1 MKSSPRKAHVPRFDP
16 RLLIADSV
24 TFSRSIRKADLAF
37 VPHPIILAVGAE
49 IADCRRG
56 GTLIL
61 GDDCRTRGTVM
72 KTRVCALL
80 MMAALLAP
88 AALAPAA
95 LALAS
100 TAGAAATPDPR
111 VADLVRAGKIR
122 VGLHLPQFIKD
133 PATGEIHGN
142 GTGAVIEQVARAL
155 AERLGVGLELVGHP
169 SPPALVECLKAQAC
183 DAGFLGYVPN
193 RTAEVGFTVPYILI
207 PFTYMVAPGS
217 AIRSIAD
224 ADMAGTHIAAV
235 RSHASTLALSRLL
248 KRAEMVSVEIPDE
261 AFELMRSG
269 RADAWASP
277 RPPLLEYVAHLP
289 GARVLDERFG
299 ANLQS
304 MVVPISQAARL
315 DYIAEFLEDA
325 KTSGLLQRIIERAGE
340 RGIEVAPAE
349 SALLTGTV
357 PAAKRP

>member
-1 MKSSPRKAHVPRFDP
+1 
-16 RLLIADSV
+16 
-24 TFSRSIRKADLAF
+24 
-37 VPHPIILAVGAE
+37 
-49 IADCRRG
+49 
-56 GTLIL
+56 
-61 GDDCRTRGTVM
+61 
-72 KTRVCALL
+72 

-95 LALAS
+95 LAPAAA
-100 TAGAAATPDPR
+100 AGAPPDPR

-122 VGLHLPQFIKD
+122 VGLHLPQFVKD

-193 RTAEVGFTVPYILI
+193 RTADVGFTAPYILV
-207 PFTYMVAPGS
+207 PFTYMVAGS
-217 AIRSIAD
+217 SSIRSIAD
-224 ADMAGTHIAAV
+224 ADQAGIRIAAV
-235 RSHASTLALSRLL
+235 RSHASTLALSRIL
-248 KRAEMVSVEIPDE
+248 KRAEMVGVEIPDD

-277 RPPLLEYVAHLP
+277 RPPLLEYVGRLP
-289 GARVLDERFG
+289 GARVLDDRYGE
-299 ANLQS
+299 NLQS
-304 MVVPISQAARL
+304 MVVPMSQAGRL

-325 KTSGLLQRIIERAGE
+325 KASGLLQRAIERAGE
-340 RGIEVAPAE
+340 RGIEVAPQD
-349 SALLTGTV
+349 SAILTGSI
-357 PAAKRP
+357 PKRP